1 MNTLLPL
8 ALTSVVLLGS
18 WTGAARAQ
26 SAPAPR
32 YTISGYV
39 EDAETGEKLIGATVL
54 QARTSGRTSVG
65 TTTNRFGFYSLT
77 LPAGPVE
84 LVYAYLGFQPQART
98 FTLSRDTTMVV
109 ALDPASLELE
119 GVEVVGERAERVEE
133 TTRMGRIE
141 VPVEQIE
148 ALPALL
154 GEVDVLKALQLLPGV
169 QSGTEGTSGLYV
181 RGGGPDQNLIL
192 LDGTPVYNASHLFGF
207 FSVFNA
213 DAIKNVELSKGGFPA
228 RYGGRLSSVVEIDMK
243 EGNMKR
249 FAAQGA
255 LGLIASRLTLEGPIV
270 EDKTSFMLSG
280 RRTYIDL
287 LTRPF
292 LAEEEQAGYYF
303 YDLNAKLNH
312 IFSPRDRLF
321 LSVYAGDDR
330 FGVDTREGGDRE
342 DFENLTE
349 GGFGWGNVTAALR
362 WNHVLSRKLFANTT
376 LTFTR
381 YRFEVDVEER
391 FRRETRSGP
400 SEDVYVLRYD
410 SGIRDWSA
418 RVDLDYLPS
427 PSHYVKLGGGAILH
441 RFAPGASQYRQTE
454 DDVPLADTTIASD
467 DTHAQELMLY
477 AEDDV
482 RLGRRLK
489 VNAGVHLSAMRVG
502 GATYASVQPR
512 LSGRLLV
519 GDRWSLKGSYV
530 TMRQYI
536 HLLTNAGVGLPT
548 DLWVP
553 ATERVAPQR
562 AWQAAAGAASSF
574 GSFEVSLE
582 GYYKAMDDLI
592 AYRPGAG
599 FTAPGGDWQ
608 DEVLTGGRG
617 TSYGAELF
625 VQRKRGRT
633 SGWLGYTLSWTDRRF
648 SGLGGG
654 RPYPY
659 RYDRRHDVALVL
671 SRRLSRRFDASA
683 SWVYGTGNA
692 LTLATVRYPTARDPA
707 AVYGGFNG
715 AFYGFYDDGEVEH
728 FGERNAFRM
737 PAYHRLDLG
746 LSYYF
751 SRRPNE
757 HTLALSVYN
766 AYNRKNPFFLDFEA
780 DEDGFDP
787 DTGEVRYTRRL
798 IGYALFPVI
807 PSLTYRFQF

>member
-1 MNTLLPL
+1 MTLPARFPL
-8 ALTSVVLLGS
+8 ALLAICFFADVAL
-18 WTGAARAQ
+18 AQ
-26 SAPAPR
+26 SPVQR
-32 YTISGYV
+32 HTISGYV
-39 EDAETGEKLIGATVL
+39 QDAETGEKLIGAAVVR
-54 QARTSGRTSVG
+54 AGTSVG

-84 LVYAYLGFQPQART
+84 VAYAYLGFAPQTRS
-98 FTLSRDTTMVV
+98 FTLSADTTITV
-109 ALDPASLELE
+109 ALGTEALELE
-119 GVEVVGERAERVEE
+119 GVEVVGERIERVEE

-148 ALPALL
+148 MLPALL

-243 EGNMKR
+243 EGNMKE

-255 LGLIASRLTLEGPIV
+255 LGLIASRLTVEGPIV
-270 EDKTSFMLSG
+270 KDRTSFMVSG

-287 LTRPF
+287 ISRPF
-292 LAEEEQAGYYF
+292 LPEDERAGYYF
-303 YDLNAKLNH
+303 YDFNAKLNH
-312 IFSPRDRLF
+312 IFSPRSRVY
-321 LSVYAGDDR
+321 LSLYTGDDR
-330 FGVDTREGGDRE
+330 FSVNVNDGEG
-342 DFENLTE
+342 DFEDRST
-349 GGFGWGNVTAALR
+349 GGFGWGNLTTALR
-362 WNHVLSRKLFANTT
+362 WNRVVSSKLFANTT

-381 YRFEVDVEER
+381 YRFEVEAEER
-391 FRRETRSGP
+391 YRDRQRNQT
-400 SEDVYVLRYD
+400 SEDVFVLRYD

-418 RVDLDYLPS
+418 RLDLDYLPS
-427 PSHYVKLGGGAILH
+427 PNHYVRLGGSAVFH
-441 RFAPGASQYRQTE
+441 RFSPGASQYRE
-454 DDVPLADTTIASD
+454 SEGDVTFIDTTISSGR
-467 DTHAQELMLY
+467 TRAQELMLY
-477 AEDDV
+477 AEDDA
-482 RLGRRLK
+482 RLGQRLK
-489 VNAGVHLSAMRVG
+489 VNAGVHFSAMRVNG
-502 GATYASVQPR
+502 TTYTSVQPR
-512 LSGRLLV
+512 ISGRVFV
-519 GDRWSLKGSYV
+519 GGGWSLKASYV

-562 AWQAAAGAASSF
+562 AWQAAAGVASSL
-574 GSFEVSLE
+574 GAYEVSVE

-599 FTAPGGDWQ
+599 FTSPGGDWQ
-608 DEVLTGGRG
+608 DEVLTGGQG
-617 TSYGAELF
+617 TSYGAEVF
-625 VQRKRGRT
+625 IQRKRGRT
-633 SGWLGYTLSWTDRRF
+633 SGWLGYTLSWTDRQF
-648 SGLGGG
+648 SGLNGGSA
-654 RPYPY
+654 YPY

-692 LTLATVRYPTARDPA
+692 LTLATVRYRTANDPD

-715 AFYGFYDDGEVEH
+715 PFYGFYDDGEVEY
-728 FGERNAFRM
+728 FSQRNGFRM
-737 PAYHRLDLG
+737 PAYYRLDLG
-746 LSYYF
+746 LNYYF

-757 HTLALSVYN
+757 HMLALSIYN
-766 AYNRKNPFFLDFEA
+766 AYNRKNPFFVEFDA
-780 DEDGFDP
+780 DGEFDP
-787 DTGEVRYTRRL
+787 ETGAFTEGDRRL
-798 IGYALFPVI
+798 VGYALFPII

>member
-1 MNTLLPL
+1 MNKLLCL
-8 ALTSVVLLGS
+8 ALAFLTLFCLG
-18 WTGAARAQ
+18 TEAARGQAT
-26 SAPAPR
+26 PR

-39 EDAETGEKLIGATVL
+39 QDAETGEKLIGATVL
-54 QARTSGRTSVG
+54 LARTSEGATVG

-77 LPAGPVE
+77 LPAGPTE
-84 LVYAYLGFQPQART
+84 LAYAYLGFTPQARG
-98 FTLSRDTTMVV
+98 FALEGDTTLTV
-109 ALDPASLELE
+109 ALDPAALELT

-228 RYGGRLSSVVEIDMK
+228 RYGGRLSSVIEIDMK
-243 EGNMKR
+243 EGNMKE
-249 FAAQGA
+249 FAAQGS

-270 EDKTSFMLSG
+270 QDKTSFMLSG

-292 LAEEEQAGYYF
+292 LPEDERAGYYF

-330 FGVDTREGGDRE
+330 FGVDTRDGGDG
-342 DFENLTE
+342 DGFASSAE

-362 WNHVLSRKLFANTT
+362 WNHVLSQKLFANTT

-391 FRRETRSGP
+391 FRRQEEGRT
-400 SEDVYVLRYD
+400 SEDVIVARYD

-418 RVDLDYLPS
+418 RLDLDYLPN
-427 PSHYVKLGGGAILH
+427 PNHYVKLGGGAILH
-441 RFAPGASQYRQTE
+441 RFAPGASQYRVIE
-454 DDVPLADTTIASD
+454 GGIPFADTTVASRETD
-467 DTHAQELMLY
+467 AQELMLY

-489 VNAGVHLSAMRVG
+489 VNAGVHASAMRVG
-502 GATYASVQPR
+502 GEIYSSLQPR

-519 GDRWSLKGSYV
+519 GDRWSLKASYV

-574 GSFEVSLE
+574 GPFELSLE

-592 AYRPGAG
+592 TYRPGAG

-617 TSYGAELF
+617 TSYGAEVF
-625 VQRKRGRT
+625 IQKKRGRT
-633 SGWLGYTLSWTDRRF
+633 SGWLGYTLSWTDRQF
-648 SGLGGG
+648 DGLGGG
-654 RPYPY
+654 AAYPY
-659 RYDRRHDVALVL
+659 RYDRRHDVSVVL
-671 SRRLSRRFDASA
+671 SRRLSERFDASA
-683 SWVYGTGNA
+683 SWVYGTGKA
-692 LTLATVRYPTARDPA
+692 TTLATARYRAADDPGSFGSGSIFG
-707 AVYGGFNG
+707 YSGS
-715 AFYGFYDDGEVEH
+715 EVEY
-728 FGERNAFRM
+728 FSERNGFRE
-737 PAYHRLDLG
+737 PAYHRLDVG

-757 HTLALSVYN
+757 HVLALSVYN
-766 AYNRKNPFFLDFEA
+766 AYNRKNPFFIDFETD
-780 DEDGFDP
+780 DEFDP
-787 DTGEVRYTRRL
+787 DTGEVRFTERL
-798 IGYALFPVI
+798 VGYALFPII